1 MKCKYCEGGHF
12 LKTFKLIS
20 FQFLNKAGNIRQI
33 PLKEALIINME
44 NDQNTWVIELFIDQ
58 MYLKGLE
65 VYSSDEEFPVSV
77 VITKPENDPA
87 NFFVKIVKKKIIG
100 EFASVLLEGK
110 LIRSTGYAEKLLESL
125 MEKGLAGEELLQT
138 FREEIKDKKRL
149 LGKEDSLEM
158 P

>member
-1 MKCKYCEGGHF
+1 MKSKYNEGGRP

-20 FQFLNKAGNIRQI
+20 FQFINKAGNIRQL

-44 NDQNTWVIELFIDQ
+44 NDQNTWVIELFIDYI
-58 MYLKGLE
+58 YLKELE
-65 VYSSDEEFPVSV
+65 VYWGDEEFPVSV

-87 NFFVKIVKKKIIG
+87 NFFVKIVKRKIID

-110 LIRSTGYAEKLLESL
+110 LIPSSGYAEQLLESL
-125 MEKGLAGEELLQT
+125 MEKGLTGEDLLQS
-138 FREEIKDKKRL
+138 FREKIKDKKRL
-149 LGKEDSLEM
+149 LGKEDSPEM